1 MDCQSVIHTATERGR
16 YTNILVPRRKLG
28 RREDTQNLE
37 DNTCPT
43 LILPEFASDRFR
55 LTTFS
60 YLLCPTPMVRKLEQ
74 SSDSHG
80 RFLKVQ
86 NAGLHPQSL

>member
-37 DNTCPT
+37 DNTCQT
-43 LILPEFASDRFR
+43 LILPEFASD
-55 LTTFS
+55 
-60 YLLCPTPMVRKLEQ
+60 
-74 SSDSHG
+74 
-80 RFLKVQ
+80 
-86 NAGLHPQSL
+86 